1 MTDAEVLMEFIE
13 AVQSTSGL
21 QLQHLVKD
29 WHSKYPKVISKFLR
43 YTYDK
48 LAYTYGV
55 KPTDIYVST
64 INLSIDLDYLYGQ
77 LDRLAARRLTGN
89 AAKDLVASLLLEY
102 GIIAYSILNRKIP
115 NAVLGPAVINKAV
128 PNLIQEFKVAK
139 AKDLEYSKLPDQ
151 FYMERK
157 YDGNNLYIIGNRIFT
172 RNGEE
177 VFLPELQK
185 DLKSINFQDVLVCE
199 AYVKCGKLG
208 DRKIVQGLLTKGRK
222 QTITSAEEARIKY
235 AVFDY
240 IVLDEW
246 VSKKCYTTYEARIE
260 DITKF
265 LFIMN
270 KASDATMHQPERKYG
285 TTEADVQEFLTKELS
300 AGFEGIVVK
309 PRQHYFE
316 FKRSWNWM
324 RYKEAHTLDC
334 KVVGVQEGS
343 GKFTGMLGAAICHA
357 KYRDKFLEINVGQGF
372 TEQQRKDFW
381 PTDLIGKVIEITYNE
396 ITDKTVTIPIFK
408 AVREDKEDYD
418 NG

>member
-1 MTDAEVLMEFIE
+1 MTDAEILMEFIDE
-13 AVQSTSGL
+13 VINSSGL
-21 QLQHLVKD
+21 QLQYLVKE
-29 WHSKYPKVISKFLR
+29 WHAKHPEVISKFLR

-77 LDRLAARRLTGN
+77 LDRLAARRITGN

-115 NAVLGPAVINKAV
+115 SAVLGPAVINKAI

-139 AKDLEYSKLPDQ
+139 AKDLDYSKLSDN

-157 YDGNNLYIIGNRIFT
+157 YDGNNLYIIGSRIYT

-177 VFLPELQK
+177 VFLPKLKKYLK
-185 DLKSINFQDVLVCE
+185 DANFQDVLVCE
-199 AYVKCGKLG
+199 AYVNCGKLG

-222 QTITSAEEARIKY
+222 QTITAEEESRIKY

-240 IVLDEW
+240 LALDEW
-246 VSKKCYTTYEARIE
+246 SSKNCLTTYTGRIDYINDFISVLQMVS
-260 DITKF
+260 DIY
-265 LFIMN
+265 
-270 KASDATMHQPERKYG
+270 MHHPMRELGFSKS
-285 TTEADVQEFLTKELS
+285 DVQEFLTSELA
-300 AGFEGIVVK
+300 AGYEGIVVK
-309 PRQHYFE
+309 PINHYFE

-343 GKFTGMLGAAICHA
+343 GKFAGMLGAAICHA
-357 KYRDKFLEINVGQGF
+357 RYNDKFLEINVGQGF

-381 PTDLIGKVIEITYNE
+381 PTDLIGKIIEITYNE

-408 AVREDKEDYD
+408 AIREDKEDFD